1 MGLPNI
7 NIKFK
12 TTAAAAIKRSQK
24 GIVAII
30 LKDAAQ
36 TAQGMHVLTNV
47 TQIPATLGT
56 LNKDYISRTFLGYV
70 HPPRKVLVYV
80 LPDTAENLAA
90 ALSHLATQTFD
101 YVVGPPDCT
110 AAQATEIT
118 SWVAAQRANGLTPK
132 TVLPHKAEDSESVI
146 NFTTAGIKVG
156 EDTYDA
162 PGYCSR
168 IAGLIAG
175 TPLTISCT
183 YAPLPEITDVTRLA
197 KGDMDTAIDHGEF
210 IVFHDGEKVKVG
222 RGVNSLQTTNPSK
235 GEIFKKIKIV
245 EAVDMIRNDIK
256 MTAQDN
262 YIGKYANSYDN
273 KCLLITAIS
282 GYFAQL
288 ELDGIL
294 QAGSSSVGIDI
305 EAQEAYL
312 QAAGVD
318 TSAQSEQDIKE
329 ANTGDKV
336 YLKASIKI
344 LDAIED
350 INLDIVI

>member
-7 NIKFK
+7 NIEFK
-12 TTAAAAIKRSQK
+12 TTAAAAVKRSQK

-30 LKDAAQ
+30 LKDAAPA
-36 TAQGMHVLTNV
+36 AQGMHALTNT
-47 TQIPATLGT
+47 TQIPPALGT
-56 LNKDYISRTFLGYV
+56 LNKDYIQRAFLGYV

-90 ALSHLATQTFD
+90 ALSSLATQSFD
-101 YVVGPPDCT
+101 YVAGPPDCT
-110 AAQATEIT
+110 AEEAIEIA
-118 SWVAAQRANGLTPK
+118 SWVAAQRAAGLTPK
-132 TVLPHKAEDSESVI
+132 AVLPHKAEDSEGII

-162 PGYCSR
+162 SGYCSR

-175 TPLTISCT
+175 TPMTISCT
-183 YAPLPEITDVTRLA
+183 YAPLPEITDVARLA

-222 RGVNSLQTTNPSK
+222 RGVNSLQTTTPNK
-235 GEIFKKIKIV
+235 GEVFKKIKIV

-288 ELDGIL
+288 ELEGIL

-318 TSAQSEQDIKE
+318 TSALSEQEIKE

-350 INLDIVI
+350 IDLDIVI